1 MIEGESMSLR
11 RADAAPDLIPN
22 RTSVRPEHKETL
34 MADRVDESLPD
45 LLPGSVWLV
54 GAGPGDPGLLSWLAV
69 KAMRTADTVLH
80 DAAIEPA
87 LLEAARSGPAFLQPV
102 PDDPAAREEALRR
115 CIKLAREGWR
125 VVRLV
130 EGDPLARRSGVESA
144 LALGEAGVPFR
155 IVPGI
160 TAAIGG
166 LSYAGV
172 PVTQRGV
179 NSAVCFLDV
188 SGDEA
193 GVPLAAEVARLV
205 PSIPVV
211 IVGIRPAAV
220 AEVARA
226 LLAAGVAESER
237 VLLVA
242 RATSERQETVE
253 TDLGGCAGGIGL
265 WPAERKLVMAI
276 GRIVELRRRLAWR
289 DQAPPPAPVPLV
301 ASSLA
306 GLAG

>member
-1 MIEGESMSLR
+1 MSHR
-11 RADAAPDLIPN
+11 ADRADAVL
-22 RTSVRPEHKETL
+22 PEL
-34 MADRVDESLPD
+34 A
-45 LLPGSVWLV
+45 PGSVWLV

-69 KAMRTADTVLH
+69 KAIRTADTVLH
-80 DAAIEPA
+80 DAAIEPE
-87 LLEAARSGPAFLQPV
+87 LLEPARTGPAFLQPV
-102 PDDPAAREEALRR
+102 PDDATARQEALRR
-115 CIKLAREGWR
+115 CIKLAKEGWR

-144 LALGEAGVPFR
+144 LALAEAGMPFR

-188 SGDEA
+188 SGDEE
-193 GVPLAAEVARLV
+193 GSSLAAEVVRLV
-205 PSIPVV
+205 PAIPVV
-211 IVGIRPAAV
+211 IVGVRPAAV
-220 AEVARA
+220 AEIARTLIA
-226 LLAAGVAESER
+226 TGVADSER
-237 VLLVA
+237 VLLIA

-253 TDLGGCAGGIGL
+253 TDLAGCAGGLAL
-265 WPAERKLVMAI
+265 WGAERRLVMAI

-289 DQAPPPAPVPLV
+289 DQPPPRFAARL
-301 ASSLA
+301 AGASLA